1 MGRRLSDARPL
12 PAPAW
17 QAVARWVQGAAHVRC
32 AAVRAAVQA
41 GVWVTA
47 LAALSIPAHAAGD
60 CRRVVFSANPDY
72 PPYHWAEGDRIVG
85 ASVTLTGRIL
95 DELGIAWEAR
105 HVGPWPRVL
114 KSAEHGQID
123 LIVSLKPTP
132 EREAYLLFTAAPAFP
147 NPMAVFAA
155 KARPIAFESPQDLV
169 GKRGGRTAGDRFGD
183 AFDRYAE
190 QSLSLEDADSL
201 GVNFLK
207 LGAGRI
213 DYVVTGLY
221 TGRAQLLRMG
231 LSERIVPLPRP
242 VNEGD
247 VHHGFSR
254 RSPCA
259 GLAQAVSQRLA
270 NARRDGLQ
278 ARLLEEA
285 LQQWQ
290 RSPAASQRP

>member
-1 MGRRLSDARPL
+1 MRCSLL
-12 PAPAW
+12 PA
-17 QAVARWVQGAAHVRC
+17 GLI
-32 AAVRAAVQA
+32 RAAV
-41 GVWVTA
+41 TA
-47 LAALSIPAHAAGD
+47 LMLLAGLLPVRTAAAPAAASAVSAASAAASP
-60 CRRVVFSANPDY
+60 CTRVVFSANPDY
-72 PPYHWAEGDRIVG
+72 PPYHWAEGDRLVG
-85 ASVTLTGRIL
+85 ASVALTGRIL
-95 DELGIAWEAR
+95 DDLGVAWEAR

-132 EREAYLLFTAAPAFP
+132 EREAYLVFTRAPAFP

-155 KARPIAFESPQDLV
+155 KARPVRFDSPQDLV

-190 QSLSLEDADSL
+190 QALTLEDADSL
-201 GVNFLK
+201 SVNFNK
-207 LGAGRI
+207 LAAGRI

-221 TGRAQLLRMG
+221 TGRAQLLRLG
-231 LSERIVPLPRP
+231 LNDRIVPLPRP

-254 RSPCA
+254 ASPCA
-259 GLAQAVSQRLA
+259 ALVDAVNTRLA
-270 NARRDGLQ
+270 AARRDGLQ
-278 ARLLEEA
+278 GRLLEEA

-290 RSPAASQRP
+290 RSPANGQRP

>member
-1 MGRRLSDARPL
+1 MGRILLLR
-12 PAPAW
+12 
-17 QAVARWVQGAAHVRC
+17 HVLI
-32 AAVRAAVQA
+32 A
-41 GVWVTA
+41 G
-47 LAALSIPAHAAGD
+47 LAALGLLATWPAGAQAAPQVTPQVKGD

-72 PPYHWAEGDRIVG
+72 PPYHWAEGERIVG
-85 ASVTLTGRIL
+85 ASVALTGRIL

-132 EREAYLLFTAAPAFP
+132 EREAYLSFTAAPAFP

-155 KARPIAFESPQDLV
+155 RARPVTFDSPKDLV

-190 QSLSLEDADSL
+190 QALTLEDADSL

-207 LGAGRI
+207 LSAGRI

-231 LSERIVPLPRP
+231 LSDRITPLPRP

-247 VHHGFSR
+247 IHHGFSR
-254 RSPCA
+254 RSPCVA
-259 GLAQAVSQRLA
+259 LLEAVNTRLA
-270 NARRDGLQ
+270 AARRDGLQ

-290 RSPAASQRP
+290 RSQASGQRP